1 MSDWLSGFEVSCL
14 RRGLSPSSVRAYLG
28 VVRRFVAWW
37 EGTSGEAFDPR
48 AVTPLDVADYRRYL
62 RGRGLKP
69 ATVNFNLEAVKSF
82 FRWLKEERALPDN
95 PAEGVKKVPEVKPS
109 PRWLTRREV
118 GLLARAV
125 QRYGTVKDR
134 ALFALLLHAGLRV
147 SEAVSLRLEDVVVR
161 ERSGFVRVRYGKGGK
176 YREVPLNVTVRR
188 VLKEYLAELPPQG
201 GGWLFPGKK
210 GPMTPRAVQKRLK
223 FFGRIAG
230 VEVTPHKLRH
240 TFCKWLIDAGESLD
254 KVALLA
260 GHARLDTTAVYTRP
274 GRTDLERAVEKLSWD

>member
-1 MSDWLSGFEVSCL
+1 MSDWLSDFEDFCL
-14 RRGLSPSSVRAYLG
+14 RCGLSPSSVRAYLG
-28 VVRRFVAWW
+28 VVKRFVAWW

-62 RGRGLKP
+62 QGRGFKP
-69 ATVNFNLEAVKSF
+69 ATVNFNLEAIKSF

-95 PAEGVKKVPEVKPS
+95 PAEGVKKVPEARLS

-125 QRYGTVKDR
+125 QRYGTAKDK

-147 SEAVSLRLEDVVVR
+147 SEAVSLRLEDVVIR

-176 YREVPLNVTVRR
+176 YREVPLNSTVRR
-188 VLKEYLAELPPQG
+188 ILKEYLAELPPRG
-201 GGWLFPGKK
+201 GEWLFPGKR

-223 FFGRIAG
+223 LFGRIAG
-230 VEVTPHKLRH
+230 VEV
-240 TFCKWLIDAGESLD
+240 
-254 KVALLA
+254 
-260 GHARLDTTAVYTRP
+260 
-274 GRTDLERAVEKLSWD
+274 

>member
-1 MSDWLSGFEVSCL
+1 MAEGGAGFAQQ
-14 RRGLSPSSVRAYLG
+14 P
-28 VVRRFVAWW
+28 
-37 EGTSGEAFDPR
+37 
-48 AVTPLDVADYRRYL
+48 
-62 RGRGLKP
+62 GR
-69 ATVNFNLEAVKSF
+69 
-82 FRWLKEERALPDN
+82 
-95 PAEGVKKVPEVKPS
+95 GVKKVPEARPS

-147 SEAVSLRLEDVVVR
+147 SEAVSLKLEDVVIR

-188 VLKEYLAELPPQG
+188 ILKEYVAGLPPQSE
-201 GGWLFPGKK
+201 WLFPGKR

-223 FFGRIAG
+223 LFGRIAG

-240 TFCKWLIDAGESLD
+240 TFYKWLVDAGESLD

-274 GRTDLERAVEKLSWD
+274 GKTDLERAVEKLSWE